1 MNEETLNKNQ
11 GEPTADQYDAMIE
24 SLHLVEATGL
34 THDELRTIVRR
45 ALVSLNLSYVLADV
59 VDWLMKDVEDELLKV
74 KVPYDDRD
82 RSYFKEMKKLV
93 GASRKW
99 AQRATRDLY
108 HIKEADEFAG
118 ESDWWYN
125 IIRLIEDRT
134 GEDELK
140 TKQVLQWLTTM
151 PSVLGLFK
159 VKMKDFL
166 RLTDEYD
173 TIPRKD

>member
-1 MNEETLNKNQ
+1 MNEDTLNKNQ
-11 GEPTADQYDAMIE
+11 GEPTTDQYDAMIE
-24 SLHLVEATGL
+24 SLHLVKATGL
-34 THDELRTIVRR
+34 THDELRLIVRR
-45 ALVSLNLSYVLADV
+45 ALVSLNLCYVLADV
-59 VDWLMKDVEDELLKV
+59 VDSLMKDVEDQLLKV

-108 HIKEADEFAG
+108 HIKETDDFTG

-151 PSVLGLFK
+151 PSVMGLFK
-159 VKMKDFL
+159 VNMKDF
-166 RLTDEYD
+166 RRE
-173 TIPRKD
+173 RS

>member
-1 MNEETLNKNQ
+1 MNEDTLNKNQ
-11 GEPTADQYDAMIE
+11 GEPTADHYDAMIE

-99 AQRATRDLY
+99 AQQATRDLY
-108 HIKEADEFAG
+108 HIKEADDFAG

-151 PSVLGLFK
+151 PSVMGLFK
-159 VKMKDFL
+159 VKMKDFI
-166 RLTDEYD
+166 RE
-173 TIPRKD
+173 RS

>member
-34 THDELRTIVRR
+34 THDELRMIVRR
-45 ALVSLNLSYVLADV
+45 ALVSLNLCYVLADV
-59 VDWLMKDVEDELLKV
+59 VNSLMIDVEDEMAKV

-82 RSYFKEMKKLV
+82 RAYFKELKKLV

-99 AQRATRDLY
+99 ALRATRGLY
-108 HIKEADEFAG
+108 HHEDVEDFTG

-151 PSVLGLFK
+151 PSVLGLFN
-159 VKMKDFL
+159 VKMKDFRREL
-166 RLTDEYD
+166 S
-173 TIPRKD
+173 

>member
-1 MNEETLNKNQ
+1 MNDETLNKNQ

-34 THDELRTIVRR
+34 AHDELRMIVRR
-45 ALVSLNLSYVLADV
+45 ALVSLNLCYVLADV
-59 VDWLMKDVEDELLKV
+59 VDSLMKDVEDQLLKV

-108 HIKEADEFAG
+108 HIKETDDFTG

-151 PSVLGLFK
+151 PSVMGLFN
-159 VKMKDFL
+159 VKMKDF
-166 RLTDEYD
+166 RRE
-173 TIPRKD
+173 RS

>member
-1 MNEETLNKNQ
+1 MNEDTLNKNQ
-11 GEPTADQYDAMIE
+11 GEPTVDQYDAMIE

-45 ALVSLNLSYVLADV
+45 ALIGLNLSYVLADV
-59 VDWLMKDVEDELLKV
+59 INSLLIDVEDELAKIR
-74 KVPYDDRD
+74 VPYDDRD
-82 RSYFKEMKKLV
+82 RSYFKELKKLV
-93 GASRKW
+93 SASRKW
-99 AQRATRDLY
+99 ALRATRGLY
-108 HIKEADEFAG
+108 HHQDADDFAG

-151 PSVLGLFK
+151 PSVMGLFK
-159 VKMKDFL
+159 VKMKDF
-166 RLTDEYD
+166 RRE
-173 TIPRKD
+173 KS

>member
-1 MNEETLNKNQ
+1 MNEDTLNKNQ
-11 GEPTADQYDAMIE
+11 GEPTTDQYDAMIV

-34 THDELRTIVRR
+34 THDELRMIVRR

-59 VDWLMKDVEDELLKV
+59 VDSLMKDVEDQLLKV

-108 HIKEADEFAG
+108 HIKETDDFTG

-125 IIRLIEDRT
+125 VIRLIEDRT

-151 PSVLGLFK
+151 PSVMGLFK
-159 VKMKDFL
+159 VNMKDF
-166 RLTDEYD
+166 RRE
-173 TIPRKD
+173 RS